1 MVALRY
7 AARTL
12 GRFTLRRPQGFGISS
27 TAAEDQQRFLPRLI
41 NTNISAP
48 TAAPSTPTAPPDDDP
63 YTVFTMYYGRQGE
76 GQGAVPGL
84 TAEQQK
90 DVASRLVQIDGKKEE
105 LYNMIS
111 GLERSYNVSGKIVR
125 QNGRLARH
133 LAVLVKPKP
142 NDPYWRLHS
151 RSQRIMDCIH
161 FMGGCCLGPVI
172 VSGFAWWMTE
182 AHAEEKDDSL
192 G

>member
-41 NTNISAP
+41 NTNDLILSLSKP
-48 TAAPSTPTAPPDDDP
+48 
-63 YTVFTMYYGRQGE
+63 VQ
-76 GQGAVPGL
+76 GL

-142 NDPYWRLHS
+142 NDPYW
-151 RSQRIMDCIH
+151 
-161 FMGGCCLGPVI
+161 
-172 VSGFAWWMTE
+172 
-182 AHAEEKDDSL
+182 
-192 G
+192 

>member
-41 NTNISAP
+41 NIN
-48 TAAPSTPTAPPDDDP
+48 
-63 YTVFTMYYGRQGE
+63 
-76 GQGAVPGL
+76 GL

-133 LAVLVKPKP
+133 LSVLVKPKP